1 MARPRSSKVNP
12 LALQLEV
19 QSIKREIAGLE
30 SASPLTAWGDITG
43 TLADQTDLQ
52 AALDA
57 KADTSHTHNASA
69 ITAGTLP
76 ITRGGTGS
84 TTLPLVT
91 NYTGGAHVSLY
102 LEGIDNALGDK
113 AATSHTHAQSDIT
126 NLTTDLAAKGDASM
140 LYGAI
145 SDTSNTSNTSYT
157 SVIGSDVTV
166 EAGKTYAISWRM
178 RTYSAAATTGV
189 RLRRVL
195 GGGAAGTVVFQTSFV
210 GSSATAG
217 FTRAS
222 REGTND
228 PALGTGNATN
238 STDQCAALWVDMLF
252 TCTTG
257 GTVGL
262 EMASEV
268 NASGAFITG
277 DGSGW
282 FAVVRNT

>member
-1 MARPRSSKVNP
+1 MPRDRIILRSDTAAN
-12 LALQLEV
+12 LASVVLRAGEV
-19 QSIKREIAGLE
+19 AWATDDEELKIGDGATAF
-30 SASPLTAWGDITG
+30 SALPVLNGGGGGGGAPDWGDIGG
-43 TLADQTDLQ
+43 TLAYQTDLQ

-57 KADTSHTHNASA
+57 KAAS
-69 ITAGTLP
+69 T
-76 ITRGGTGS
+76 
-84 TTLPLVT
+84 
-91 NYTGGAHVSLY
+91 
-102 LEGIDNALGDK
+102 
-113 AATSHTHAQSDIT
+113 HTHAQSDIT

-140 LYGAI
+140 LFGSI
-145 SDTSNTSNTSYT
+145 SDTSTTSNTVYT

-178 RTYSAAATTGV
+178 RTYSAVATTGV
-189 RLRRVL
+189 RLRRAL
-195 GGGAAGTVVFQTSFV
+195 GGGAAGTVVYQTSFV

-222 REGTND
+222 RAGTND

-238 STDQCAALWVDMLF
+238 STDQSAALWVDMLF

-257 GTVGL
+257 GTIGL

-282 FAVVRNT
+282 FAVARTT